1 MFFKVRGLAVF
12 VNASP
17 QRREAFL
24 ALQTKEPRLIP
35 IQDVR
40 TRWNSTFLMLN
51 RARQLQSI
59 FDQYCTTH
67 QYVQFKLDQEEWRQ
81 VEYLLLITKPFFDFT
96 NVLSKTRDVTVHH
109 VFSIYNRLFTHLEDA
124 EKKLKGKGVPWKKR
138 MLQALRAA
146 KAKLSKYY
154 GATDNEPYGTIYAI
168 ATILYPSKKLR
179 YFDNADWRGGKVDFM
194 KQYHEVLQKEFTRYQ
209 QQALLA
215 TEPAEV
221 QASTGDAEDEELAML
236 CDSQTTLPATEAD
249 LQEDEITRYL
259 AKGKRPLSPSK
270 FLS

>member
-1 MFFKVRGLAVF
+1 MFI
-12 VNASP
+12 NASP
-17 QRREAFL
+17 QHQEAFL

-40 TRWNSTFLMLN
+40 TRWNSTFLMLS
-51 RARQLQSI
+51 RARKLQSV

-96 NVLSKTRDVTVHH
+96 NVLSKTRDATVHH
-109 VFSIYNRLFTHLEDA
+109 VFSIYNSLFSHLENA
-124 EKKLKGKGVPWKKR
+124 EKKLKCKAIPWKKR

-154 GATDNEPYGTIYAI
+154 SATDNEPYGIIYAI

-179 YFDNADWRGGKVDFM
+179 YFDNADWRGGEVDFM
-194 KQYHEVLQKEFTRYQ
+194 NHYHEILQKEFTRYQ
-209 QQALLA
+209 QQVIPA
-215 TEPAEV
+215 TELAEV
-221 QASTGDAEDEELAML
+221 QASTYPAEDEELAML
-236 CDSQTTLPATEAD
+236 CNSQTTLLAEVD
-249 LQEDEITRYL
+249 QQEDEITRYL
-259 AKGKRPLSPSK
+259 AKG
-270 FLS
+270 